1 MSSPQPQPALLLL
14 SKTSN
19 SPTHP
24 KRTLTKPRANST
36 LLLHTLEKLT
46 SESAHSLPTASS
58 KRKFLTSSSQIR
70 NAEAHDPSIEQ
81 FRSIPT
87 ESGLLPCSPKFL
99 IHLLDMANFGQVSH
113 HLRSSVSSA
122 TKQAH
127 QCPETN
133 IIYRKTT
140 SKPQKSTKTSR

>member
-99 IHLLDMANFGQVSH
+99 IHLLDMAN
-113 HLRSSVSSA
+113 LRSSVSSA